1 MKAGQFTDEQIVSI
15 LRQAETGNKTIRDL
29 CRENNVTETTY
40 YRWRK
45 RFGSLDAGEAA
56 NVRALERENVRLKRL
71 LAERDL
77 EVDVLREYLAKK

>member
-1 MKAGQFTDEQIVSI
+1 MKAGQFTDEQIVTI
-15 LRQAETGNKTIRDL
+15 LRQAEAENKTIRDL

-45 RFGSLDAGEAA
+45 RCGSLDAGEAA
-56 NVRALERENVRLKRL
+56 KVRALDRENVRLKRL